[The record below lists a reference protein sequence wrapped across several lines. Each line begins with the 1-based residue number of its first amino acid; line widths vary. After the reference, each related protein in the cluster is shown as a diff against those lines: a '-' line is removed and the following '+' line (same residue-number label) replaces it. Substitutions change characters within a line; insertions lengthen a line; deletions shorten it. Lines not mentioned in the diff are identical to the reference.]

1 MSILIGADI
10 VPTPSNIPLFESGDV
25 ITLVGKN
32 LYDILMGADYR
43 IFNLETPLADKKS
56 PIRKNGSNFL
66 APTDCITGL
75 EALRADLLSL
85 ANNHIMDQGSVGL
98 ASTISAIS
106 EKKISFVGVGE
117 NLFDARKPFVFEHH
131 GKRIGVYSCTEH
143 EFSIADEDNA
153 GANPFDPL
161 ESLDHISELSKK
173 TDYTLVLYHGGKEYY
188 RYPSPNLQKTCRKI
202 VEKGADLVI
211 CQHSHCIG
219 CEENYRKG
227 KIIYGQ
233 GNFIFDCD
241 DNECFQTGLL
251 VEITDKIQVNYIPI
265 VKNENKVCL
274 ANKTEAKEI
283 LDGFHQRS
291 EQIKEDS
298 FLLNEYQKFAQ
309 DAIEG
314 YYRVFY
320 SNSDALVYRI
330 INRLSN
336 YRIER
341 FMRER
346 YLQKKGLKLRN
357 FIECEAHQELLLKG
371 IETYEDSN

>member
-25 ITLVGKN
+25 ITLVGKD

-85 ANNHIMDQGSVGL
+85 ANNHIMDQGAAGL
-98 ASTISAIS
+98 ASTIRAIS
-106 EKKISFVGVGE
+106 EKRISFVGAGE
-117 NLFDARKPFVFEHH
+117 DIFDAQKPFISEHH

-153 GANPFDPL
+153 GANPFDPF

-219 CEENYRKG
+219 CEENYGKG
-227 KIIYGQ
+227 KIVYGQ

-241 DNECFQTGLL
+241 DNACFQTGLL
-251 VEITDKIQVNYIPI
+251 VEITDELQVNYIPI
-265 VKNENKVCL
+265 VKQGNKICL
-274 ANKTEAKEI
+274 AKQPEAKEI
-283 LDGFHQRS
+283 LEGFYQRS
-291 EQIKEDS
+291 EQITSQQFVTDS
-298 FLLNEYQKFAQ
+298 YSLLSEKNIDNYLYLIFGYKKSLITRFL
-309 DAIEG
+309 I
-314 YYRVFY
+314 
-320 SNSDALVYRI
+320 RI
-330 INRLSN
+330 FGQEFISWLIGR
-336 YRIER
+336 
-341 FMRER
+341 
-346 YLQKKGLKLRN
+346 KLTETN
-357 FIECEAHQELLLKG
+357 ISIIQNVMECETHHELLIAG
-371 IETYEDSN
+371 IKYRSAE